1 MAPSWTKRRK
11 STFSLFY
18 AERSILSITYGRG
31 DDMAHASR
39 RTISTPPMTSSASAQ
54 KTRAIGHRSPLRSA
68 RYAHD
73 RREGEQQRREARRE
87 SAHVVQVDDE
97 KRERE
102 AVADA
107 ANERAEEKR
116 RRGPRI
122 DERKPVGTR
131 LSTSFTRSSG
141 YMSNIVRRITSVVKR
156 LRRRELRLGR

>member
-1 MAPSWTKRRK
+1 MAPSGTKRRK

-39 RTISTPPMTSSASAQ
+39 PTISTPPMTSS
-54 KTRAIGHRSPLRSA
+54 
-68 RYAHD
+68 
-73 RREGEQQRREARRE
+73 
-87 SAHVVQVDDE
+87 
-97 KRERE
+97 ERE
-102 AVADA
+102 AVGDA
-107 ANERAEEKR
+107 ANERAEGKTTQ
-116 RRGPRI
+116 GPRI
-122 DERKPVGTR
+122 DERKSVGTR